1 MELGAW
7 QHVGTSAVSTK
18 DAEWL
23 TFCHEVCDT
32 LVSSQLV
39 RAKQEHD
46 ANGRTESQSIS
57 HEAALWIQGE
67 LKLQKLLGG
76 VREFLRQHKSG
87 VETMSL
93 RSSCHSVWRPPLF
106 GQRNC
111 RSLDDTKRIPFL
123 PCEISTTRAW
133 KYLTNIKKIRCP
145 PHNEAVVSM
154 AFLGWHGMGG
164 FFCSSQVVSEF
175 LIQFVTGSNNT
186 VGFG

>member
-1 MELGAW
+1 MQMGEQKATAFRMK
-7 QHVGTSAVSTK
+7 QHCG
-18 DAEWL
+18 L
-23 TFCHEVCDT
+23 
-32 LVSSQLV
+32 
-39 RAKQEHD
+39 R
-46 ANGRTESQSIS
+46 
-57 HEAALWIQGE
+57 E
-67 LKLQKLLGG
+67 LKLRKLLGG
-76 VREFLRQHKSG
+76 VREFLRQQKSG

-93 RSSCHSVWRPPLF
+93 TSSCRSAWRPPLF

-111 RSLDDTKRIPFL
+111 RSLDDTKRSAFL
-123 PCEISTTRAW
+123 HFCHVKSPTTRAW

-145 PHNEAVVSM
+145 LHNEAVVSM